1 MKGLNEDE
9 ILDFV
14 ELTRDKN
21 VDVRYT
27 EVTMDRKVI
36 VKYIQGSA
44 RISTSTSGIHQLG

>member
-27 EVTMDRKVI
+27 EVTMDKKVM
-36 VKYIQGSA
+36 VRYIHWSPK
-44 RISTSTSGIHQLG
+44 ISTSTSGI